1 MSRIAELSAK
11 RQTELTQALKN
22 GEVYNAD
29 DPADMKLVKAQAWL
43 LEWRKKNRFLTTEQ
57 RRELRDAVNE
67 VPKYIQEQINNAKT
81 QAEKDK
87 ILNEYRRQNR
97 KLIQDFL
104 KNNPRPYDA
113 SRGDEDDEVV
123 DLTGETL

>member
-1 MSRIAELSAK
+1 MMTKS
-11 RQTELTQALKN
+11 
-22 GEVYNAD
+22 
-29 DPADMKLVKAQAWL
+29 KLI
-43 LEWRKKNRFLTTEQ
+43 
-57 RRELRDAVNE
+57 
-67 VPKYIQEQINNAKT
+67 VPKHVWDGA

-113 SRGDEDDEVV
+113 SGGDEDDEVV